1 MTTYN
6 KVVLNET
13 TLMDISDTTAVAS
26 DVAQGKYFYTAAGVK
41 TAGTASVGSQ
51 QLTFI
56 EEISI
61 DEAAHIIP
69 INFNSSWLNYNYI
82 LFYVNLEISS
92 STDWIYFQK
101 NTTSISGS
109 VYTNQLS
116 VLNDVGIGSKSGS
129 TLYIKLPGTRTIS
142 QTMKSGDVLNAIP
155 YSSNKNF
162 KAGSFIRIY
171 GGMFADLV

>member
-1 MTTYN
+1 MPIN
-6 KVVLNET
+6 KVVFGST
-13 TLMDISDTTAVAS
+13 TLIDISDTTAVAS
-26 DVAQGKYFYTAAGVK
+26 DVAIGKYFYALDGTK
-41 TAGTASVGSQ
+41 TAGTASGGSQ
-51 QLTFI
+51 KLTFI

-61 DEAAHIIP
+61 DEATHVIP

-82 LFYVNLEISS
+82 VFYVNLEISS
-92 STDWIYFQK
+92 SSDWIYFQK
-101 NTTSISGS
+101 NTTSINGS

-116 VLNDVGIGSKSGS
+116 VLNDVGIASKSGS

-162 KAGSFIRIY
+162 KAGSFIRVY